1 MARHGSDASR
11 FEASNK
17 RNRRRQQRIAVVT
30 RDFNRYLSVI

>member
-1 MARHGSDASR
+1 MARQSSDASR

-17 RNRRRQQRIAVVT
+17 RNDRRQKRIAAET

>member
-1 MARHGSDASR
+1 MTRHSSDASQ

-17 RNRRRQQRIAVVT
+17 RNDRRQQRIAAKA